1 MTEKLSDS
9 PSEAAESSPEIPAGK
24 TQDAI
29 HVRMPVRGMTCAV
42 CAGRIEKVVG
52 RMEGISTAS
61 VNLASELLDVHYDP
75 AVLTPETIAE
85 RVKSIGFEALPPA
98 PAVESDVL
106 RFGIRGMHCA
116 ACSGRIEKVVGKM
129 DGVDTAE
136 VSLATDSATIHVQPG
151 VSHREMIDAIVQRV
165 SALGFEAEYVAEG
178 QDDAG
183 GLWEIQQ
190 EETKKRLAL
199 MRGRLIPAFL
209 FALPLLVLTMGEMLG
224 MPLPQAISPHHA
236 PLNFALIQLAL
247 VLPVMWSGRDFYRI
261 GFRNLAQLAP
271 NMDSLIAVGT
281 GAAFVYSLW
290 NTVEIGWFGP
300 HSERSM
306 QLVMDLYY
314 ESAAVLIALVSLGKY
329 FETRSR
335 AHTSDAIRGLMEL
348 TPDTAT
354 LLKDGE
360 QKIIPV
366 EQVHKGDLLL
376 VKPGERIPL
385 DGTVTE
391 GRSSVDESMLTGES
405 MPVSKDTGDTV
416 AGGTMNR
423 NGALTIR
430 VDRTGSDTVLARI
443 IRLVQDAQG
452 SKAPIANLADRVSL
466 YFVPVVMALALASGV
481 AWYLSGADF
490 TFALRIF
497 ISVMVIACPC
507 AMGLATPTS
516 IMVGTGRGAQFGVL
530 IKNGAALE
538 AAGSVNTLV
547 FDKTGTLTVGKPE
560 LVDVVMLA
568 DMPEAQVL
576 RLAASLEAVSEHPLA
591 EAVVHGAVARG
602 ASSVPVQDFQS
613 VTGKGVQGV
622 VDGLLVRIGNAGFVL
637 GDIASD
643 ADSPKAG
650 KVEDLMTAQAEQGRT
665 PLLVSVRDAGA
676 EAGAAEVVAIL
687 AIADRLKDEAPE
699 MVRRLGDMGIS
710 VVMLTGDNMR
720 TAKAVAAQAGIE
732 TVIAEVMPDQKDGT
746 VASLQEEG
754 RIVGMVGDGINDAPA
769 LARADVGIA
778 MGTGIDVAVEAGDIV
793 LMKGSLDGVLTAIA
807 LSRATVANIKQN
819 LFWAFGYNVLGI
831 PVAMGLVYALFD
843 GPTLSPMIAG
853 GAMALSSVSVVSN
866 ALRLR
871 FFKP

>member
-1 MTEKLSDS
+1 
-9 PSEAAESSPEIPAGK
+9 
-24 TQDAI
+24 
-29 HVRMPVRGMTCAV
+29 MPVRGMTCAV

-52 RMEGISTAS
+52 RMEGVSTAS
-61 VNLASELLDVHYDP
+61 VNLASELLDVRYDP
-75 AVLTPETIAE
+75 ALLTAENIAE

-98 PAVESDVL
+98 PVAESDVL

-129 DGVDTAE
+129 DGVDVAE

-151 VSHREMIDAIVQRV
+151 VSHRELIDAIVQRV

-199 MRGRLIPAFL
+199 MRGRLIPAFM
-209 FALPLLVLTMGEMLG
+209 FALPLLVLSMGEMLG

-236 PLNFALIQLAL
+236 PLTFALIQLAL

-366 EQVHKGDLLL
+366 KQVHKGDLLL
-376 VKPGERIPL
+376 VKPGERIPV

-405 MPVSKDTGDTV
+405 MPVSKDAGDTV

-430 VDRTGSDTVLARI
+430 VDRTGGDTVLARI

-466 YFVPVVMALALASGV
+466 YFVPVVMGLALVSGV

-538 AAGSVNTLV
+538 AAGSVDTLV

-560 LVDVVMLA
+560 LVDVVML
-568 DMPEAQVL
+568 DDLPETQVL
-576 RLAASLEAVSEHPLA
+576 HLAASLEAVSEHPLA

-602 ASSVPVQDFQS
+602 AVSTPVQDFQS

-622 VDGLLVRIGNAGFVL
+622 VDGMLVRIGNAGFVL
-637 GDIASD
+637 
-643 ADSPKAG
+643 ADSASGADAAQTG
-650 KVEDLMTAQAEQGRT
+650 KVEELMAAQAEQGRT
-665 PLLVSVRDAGA
+665 PLLVSVLDAKA
-676 EAGAAEVVAIL
+676 EAGAAKVVAIL
-687 AIADRLKDEAPE
+687 AIADRLKDEAPD

-732 TVIAEVMPDQKDGT
+732 QVIAEVMPDQKDGT
-746 VASLQEEG
+746 VASLQAEG
-754 RIVGMVGDGINDAPA
+754 RVVGMVGDGINDAPA

-807 LSRATVANIKQN
+807 LSRATVANIRQN